1 MRRELS
7 TKFLPKSYLQDA
19 YNKLQA
25 FKQDD
30 LSVEE
35 YTGEFDHL
43 LVRYEVNEKE
53 EQTIARYLQ
62 GLRKDI
68 RDVVELQPYHSYHDV
83 FKLAVKTET
92 RLLIGRG
99 TPSKKEPGGKVT
111 ATSIHDSS
119 SSNLEKEENS
129 GNKGVQCFRCKG

>member
-1 MRRELS
+1 MS

-30 LSVEE
+30 LSLEE
-35 YTGEFDHL
+35 YAEKFDHL
-43 LVRYEVNEKE
+43 LVCCKVNEKE

-68 RDVVELQPYHSYHDV
+68 RDVVELQPCHTYHDV
-83 FKLAVKTET
+83 FKLAVKIET
-92 RLLIGRG
+92 CLLIGRD
-99 TPSKKEPGGKVT
+99 TPSKKELGSKVT
-111 ATSIHDSS
+111 AACKHS
-119 SSNLEKEENS
+119 
-129 GNKGVQCFRCKG
+129 CF

>member
-1 MRRELS
+1 M
-7 TKFLPKSYLQDA
+7 PKSYLQDA

-30 LSVEE
+30 LSLEE
-35 YTGEFDHL
+35 YAEKFDHL
-43 LVRYEVNEKE
+43 LVCCKVNEKE

-83 FKLAVKTET
+83 FKLAVKIVT
-92 RLLIGRG
+92 RLLIEKRH
-99 TPSKKEPGGKVT
+99 TKQERTKKRSYSSKH
-111 ATSIHDSS
+111 S
-119 SSNLEKEENS
+119 
-129 GNKGVQCFRCKG
+129 CF

>member
-1 MRRELS
+1 MS

-19 YNKLQA
+19 YNKLQS

-119 SSNLEKEENS
+119 SSNLEEENS